1 MSQILGHPRWRTMP
15 LAFCAGRQPARK
27 WEKAESSN
35 LTQRDMPSISTQGP
49 NAVGPFIVLVLWRQK
64 VLVHNDFTYT
74 IPYLTIS
81 HLYFRYTPDSTSQSL
96 LADRACLGEQRPRT
110 NRRHFPRRWPT
121 VNEAMSLR
129 NPYVRAGIEAHR
141 ELVYA
146 A

>member
-1 MSQILGHPRWRTMP
+1 MSQILGHPRWPTTP

-27 WEKAESSN
+27 WKKAESSN
-35 LTQRDMPSISTQGP
+35 LTQRDKPSISTQGP

-129 NPYVRAGIEAHR
+129 NPYVSTEPFRNHISR
-141 ELVYA
+141 T
-146 A
+146 